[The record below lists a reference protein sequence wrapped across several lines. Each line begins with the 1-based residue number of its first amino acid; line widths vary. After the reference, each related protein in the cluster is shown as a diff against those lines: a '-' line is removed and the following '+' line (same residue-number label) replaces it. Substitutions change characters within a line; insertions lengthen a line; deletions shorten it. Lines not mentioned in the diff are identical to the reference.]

1 MTGLE
6 WWESV
11 RQAAKDITSARNRL
25 NAVREPLKASSG
37 AGAKN
42 STFSDPTAR
51 VSIAEMTAQAFLEW
65 LLDELESVI
74 LDGYAA
80 CNTIGDALGQDAAL
94 VMQLYFVEGY
104 TWAETAKRAHVSMR
118 QAFKLRERSLEF
130 TNTVGIAKLCIKQEE
145 YS

>member
-6 WWESV
+6 WWENV
-11 RQAAKDITSARNRL
+11 RQAAKDIESARNRL
-25 NAVREPLKASSG
+25 NAVREPLKASG
-37 AGAKN
+37 GTGAKN
-42 STFSDPTAR
+42 STSDPTAR
-51 VSIAEMTAQAFLEW
+51 VSIAEISAQAFLEG

-80 CNTIGDALGQDAAL
+80 CNTIGGALGQDAAL

-104 TWAETAKRAHVSMR
+104 TWAEVAKRAHVSMR

-130 TNTVGIAKLCIKQEE
+130 TDAMGIAKLCIK
-145 YS
+145 

>member
-11 RQAAKDITSARNRL
+11 RQAAKDIKSARNRL
-25 NAVREPLKASSG
+25 NAVREPLKASGG

-42 STFSDPTAR
+42 STSDPTAR
-51 VSIAEMTAQAFLEW
+51 VSMAEMTAQAFLKG

-74 LDGYAA
+74 LDGYTA
-80 CNTIGDALGQDAAL
+80 CNTIGEALGQDAAL
-94 VMQLYFVEGY
+94 VMQ
-104 TWAETAKRAHVSMR
+104 HVSMR
-118 QAFKLRERSLEF
+118 QAFILRERSLEF
-130 TNTVGIAKLCIKQEE
+130 TNTVGIARLCIKQEE

>member
-11 RQAAKDITSARNRL
+11 RQAAKDIKSARNRR
-25 NAVREPLKASSG
+25 NAVRERLKASGGSG
-37 AGAKN
+37 SKN
-42 STFSDPTAR
+42 STSDPTAR
-51 VSIAEMTAQAFLEW
+51 VSMAEMTAQAFLEG

-74 LDGYAA
+74 LDGYTA
-80 CNTIGDALGQDAAL
+80 CNTIGEALGQDAAL
-94 VMQLYFVEGY
+94 VMQLYFVESY

-118 QAFKLRERSLEF
+118 QAFILRERSLEF
-130 TNTVGIAKLCIKQEE
+130 TNTMGIARLCIKQEE

>member
-11 RQAAKDITSARNRL
+11 RQAAKDIESARNRL
-25 NAVREPLKASSG
+25 NAVREPLKACSG

-42 STFSDPTAR
+42 STSDPTAR
-51 VSIAEMTAQAFLEW
+51 VSIAEMTAQAFLEG
-65 LLDELESVI
+65 LLSELESVI
-74 LDGYAA
+74 LDGYSA
-80 CNTIGDALGQDAAL
+80 CNTIGEVLGQDAAL
-94 VMQLYFVEGY
+94 VMQLYFVKGY

-130 TNTVGIAKLCIKQEE
+130 TNTVGIARLCIKQEE

>member
-11 RQAAKDITSARNRL
+11 RQAAKDIESARNRL
-25 NAVREPLKASSG
+25 NAVREPLKASGG

-42 STFSDPTAR
+42 STSDPTAR
-51 VSIAEMTAQAFLEW
+51 VSIAEMTAQAFLEG

-74 LDGYAA
+74 LDGYSA
-80 CNTIGDALGQDAAL
+80 CNTIGEALGQDAAL

-130 TNTVGIAKLCIKQEE
+130 TNTVGIAKLCIKQKE

>member
-25 NAVREPLKASSG
+25 NAVREPLKASGG
-37 AGAKN
+37 AGSKN
-42 STFSDPTAR
+42 STSDPTAR
-51 VSIAEMTAQAFLEW
+51 VSMAEMTAQAFLEG
-65 LLDELESVI
+65 LLSELESVI
-74 LDGYAA
+74 LDGYSA
-80 CNTIGDALGQDAAL
+80 CNTIGETLGQDAAL

-118 QAFKLRERSLEF
+118 QAFILRERSLEF
-130 TNTVGIAKLCIKQEE
+130 TNTVGIARLCIKQEE

>member
-25 NAVREPLKASSG
+25 NAVREPLKASGG

-42 STFSDPTAR
+42 STSDPTVR
-51 VSIAEMTAQAFLEW
+51 VSMAEMTAQAFLEG
-65 LLDELESVI
+65 LLSELESVI
-74 LDGYAA
+74 LDGYTA
-80 CNTIGDALGQDAAL
+80 CNTIGEALGQDAAL

-118 QAFKLRERSLEF
+118 QAFILRERSLEF
-130 TNTVGIAKLCIKQEE
+130 TNEVGIARLCIKQEE

>member
-11 RQAAKDITSARNRL
+11 RQAAKDIESARNRL
-25 NAVREPLKASSG
+25 NSVREPLKASGGSG
-37 AGAKN
+37 SKN
-42 STFSDPTAR
+42 STSDPTAR
-51 VSIAEMTAQAFLEW
+51 VSMAEMTAQAFLEG

-74 LDGYAA
+74 LDGYTA
-80 CNTIGDALGQDAAL
+80 CNTIGEALGQDAAL

-118 QAFKLRERSLEF
+118 QAFILRERSLEF
-130 TNTVGIAKLCIKQEE
+130 TDAVGIAKLCIKQEE

>member
-11 RQAAKDITSARNRL
+11 RQAAKDIKSARNRL
-25 NAVREPLKASSG
+25 NAVREPLKASGGSG
-37 AGAKN
+37 SKN
-42 STFSDPTAR
+42 STSDPTAR
-51 VSIAEMTAQAFLEW
+51 VSMAEMTAQAFLEG
-65 LLDELESVI
+65 LLSELESVI
-74 LDGYAA
+74 LDGYTA
-80 CNTIGDALGQDAAL
+80 CNTIGEALGQDAAL

-118 QAFKLRERSLEF
+118 QAFILRERSLEF
-130 TNTVGIAKLCIKQEE
+130 TNTMGIARLCIKQEE

>member
-11 RQAAKDITSARNRL
+11 RQAAKDIKSARNRL
-25 NAVREPLKASSG
+25 NAVREPLKACSG

-42 STFSDPTAR
+42 STSDPTAR
-51 VSIAEMTAQAFLEW
+51 VGMAEMTAQEFLEG

-74 LDGYAA
+74 LDGYSA
-80 CNTIGDALGQDAAL
+80 CNTIGEALGQDAAL

-118 QAFKLRERSLEF
+118 QAFILRERSLEF
-130 TNTVGIAKLCIKQEE
+130 TNTMGIARLCIKQEE

>member
-25 NAVREPLKASSG
+25 NAVREPLKASGG
-37 AGAKN
+37 AGSKN
-42 STFSDPTAR
+42 STSDPTAR
-51 VSIAEMTAQAFLEW
+51 VSMAEMTAQAFLEG
-65 LLDELESVI
+65 LLSELESVI
-74 LDGYAA
+74 LDGYTA
-80 CNTIGDALGQDAAL
+80 CNTIGEALGQDAAL

-130 TNTVGIAKLCIKQEE
+130 TDAVGIAKLCIKQEE

>member
-11 RQAAKDITSARNRL
+11 RQAAKDIESARNRL
-25 NAVREPLKASSG
+25 NAVREPLKASGG
-37 AGAKN
+37 AGSKN
-42 STFSDPTAR
+42 STSDPTAR
-51 VSIAEMTAQAFLEW
+51 VSMAEMTAQAFLEG
-65 LLDELESVI
+65 LLSELESVI
-74 LDGYAA
+74 LDGYTA
-80 CNTIGDALGQDAAL
+80 CNTIGEALGQDAAL

-118 QAFKLRERSLEF
+118 QAFILRERSLEF

>member
-11 RQAAKDITSARNRL
+11 RQAAKDIESARNRL
-25 NAVREPLKASSG
+25 NAVREPLKASGGS
-37 AGAKN
+37 GAKN
-42 STFSDPTAR
+42 STSDPTAR
-51 VSIAEMTAQAFLEW
+51 VSMAEMTAQEFLEG
-65 LLDELESVI
+65 LLSELESVI
-74 LDGYAA
+74 LDGYTA
-80 CNTIGDALGQDAAL
+80 CNTIGEALGQDAAL

-118 QAFKLRERSLEF
+118 QAFILRERSLEF
-130 TNTVGIAKLCIKQEE
+130 TNTMGIAKLCINQEE

>member
-25 NAVREPLKASSG
+25 NAVREPLKASGG
-37 AGAKN
+37 AGSKN
-42 STFSDPTAR
+42 STSDPTAR
-51 VSIAEMTAQAFLEW
+51 VSMAEMTAQAFLEG

-74 LDGYAA
+74 LDGYTA
-80 CNTIGDALGQDAAL
+80 CNTIGEALGQDAAL

-104 TWAETAKRAHVSMR
+104 TWSETAKRAHVSMR
-118 QAFKLRERSLEF
+118 QAFILRERSLEF
-130 TNTVGIAKLCIKQEE
+130 TNTVGIARLCIKQEE

>member
-11 RQAAKDITSARNRL
+11 RQAAKDIESARNRL
-25 NAVREPLKASSG
+25 NAVREPLKASGGSG
-37 AGAKN
+37 SKN
-42 STFSDPTAR
+42 STSDPTAR
-51 VSIAEMTAQAFLEW
+51 VSIAEMTAQAFLEG

-74 LDGYAA
+74 LDGYSA
-80 CNTIGDALGQDAAL
+80 CNTIGEALGQDAAL

-104 TWAETAKRAHVSMR
+104 TWSETAKRAHVSMR
-118 QAFKLRERSLEF
+118 QAFILRERSLEF
-130 TNTVGIAKLCIKQEE
+130 TNTVGIARLCIKQEE

>member
-11 RQAAKDITSARNRL
+11 RQAAKDIESARNRL
-25 NAVREPLKASSG
+25 NAVREPLKASGG
-37 AGAKN
+37 AGSKN
-42 STFSDPTAR
+42 STSDPTAR
-51 VSIAEMTAQAFLEW
+51 VSMAEMTAQAFLEG

-74 LDGYAA
+74 LDGYTA
-80 CNTIGDALGQDAAL
+80 CNTIGEALGQDAAL

-118 QAFKLRERSLEF
+118 QAFILRERSLEF
-130 TNTVGIAKLCIKQEE
+130 TNTMGIARLCIKQEE

>member
-11 RQAAKDITSARNRL
+11 RQAAKDIESARNRL
-25 NAVREPLKASSG
+25 NAVREPLKACSG

-42 STFSDPTAR
+42 STSDPTAR
-51 VSIAEMTAQAFLEW
+51 VSMAEMTAQAFLEG
-65 LLDELESVI
+65 LLSELESVI
-74 LDGYAA
+74 LDGYTA
-80 CNTIGDALGQDAAL
+80 CNTIGEALGQDAAL

-118 QAFKLRERSLEF
+118 QAFILRERSLEF
-130 TNTVGIAKLCIKQEE
+130 TNTVGIARMCIKQEE

>member
-25 NAVREPLKASSG
+25 NAVREPLKACSG

-42 STFSDPTAR
+42 STSDPTAR
-51 VSIAEMTAQAFLEW
+51 VSIAEISAQTFLGG
-65 LLDELESVI
+65 LLDELEGVI
-74 LDGYAA
+74 LDGYSA
-80 CNTIGDALGQDAAL
+80 CNTIGEALGQDAAL

>member
-11 RQAAKDITSARNRL
+11 RQAAKDIKSARNRL
-25 NAVREPLKASSG
+25 NAVREPLKACSG

-42 STFSDPTAR
+42 STSDPTAR
-51 VSIAEMTAQAFLEW
+51 VSMAEMTAREFLEG

-74 LDGYAA
+74 LDGYTA
-80 CNTIGDALGQDAAL
+80 CNIIGEALGQDAAL

-118 QAFKLRERSLEF
+118 QAFILRERSLEF
-130 TNTVGIAKLCIKQEE
+130 TNTVGIARLCIKQEE

>member
-1 MTGLE
+1 MTGEE
-6 WWESV
+6 WWGSI
-11 RQAAKDITSARNRL
+11 RQAAKDIESARNRL
-25 NAVREPLKASSG
+25 DAVREPLKASCG

-42 STFSDPTAR
+42 STSDPTER
-51 VSIAEMTAQAFLEW
+51 VSIAEMTAQAFLDG

-74 LDGYAA
+74 LDGYSA
-80 CNTIGDALGQDAAL
+80 CNTIGEALGQDAAL

-130 TNTVGIAKLCIKQEE
+130 TNAVGIAKLCIKQEE

>member
-1 MTGLE
+1 MTGEE
-6 WWESV
+6 WWDSI
-11 RQAAKDITSARNRL
+11 RQAAKDIESARNRL

-42 STFSDPTAR
+42 STSDPTAR
-51 VSIAEMTAQAFLEW
+51 VSIAEISAQAFLEG

-74 LDGYAA
+74 LDGYTA
-80 CNTIGDALGQDAAL
+80 CNAIGEALGQDAAL

-130 TNTVGIAKLCIKQEE
+130 TNAVGIAKLCIKQEE

>member
-42 STFSDPTAR
+42 STSDPTAR
-51 VSIAEMTAQAFLEW
+51 VSIAEISAQTFLEG

-74 LDGYAA
+74 LDGYSA
-80 CNTIGDALGQDAAL
+80 CNTIGEALGQDAAL

-104 TWAETAKRAHVSMR
+104 TWTEVAKRAHVSMR
-118 QAFKLRERSLEF
+118 QAFKLRERSLKF
-130 TNTVGIAKLCIKQEE
+130 TDAVGIAKLCIKQEE

>member
-11 RQAAKDITSARNRL
+11 RQAAKDIESARNRL
-25 NAVREPLKASSG
+25 NAVREPLKACSG

-42 STFSDPTAR
+42 STSDPTAR
-51 VSIAEMTAQAFLEW
+51 VSIAEMTAQAFLEG

-74 LDGYAA
+74 LDGYSA
-80 CNTIGDALGQDAAL
+80 CNAIGEALGQDAAL

-104 TWAETAKRAHVSMR
+104 TWAETSKRAHVSMR

-130 TNTVGIAKLCIKQEE
+130 TDAIGIAKLCIKQEE

>member
-11 RQAAKDITSARNRL
+11 RQAAKDIESARNRL
-25 NAVREPLKASSG
+25 NAVREPLKASGG
-37 AGAKN
+37 AGTKN
-42 STFSDPTAR
+42 STSDPTAR
-51 VSIAEMTAQAFLEW
+51 VSIAEMTAQAFLEG

-74 LDGYAA
+74 LDGYTA
-80 CNTIGDALGQDAAL
+80 CNTIGEALGQDAAL

-104 TWAETAKRAHVSMR
+104 TWAETAQRAHGSMR

-130 TNTVGIAKLCIKQEE
+130 TKAVGIAKLCIKQEE

>member
-11 RQAAKDITSARNRL
+11 RQAAKDIESARNRL
-25 NAVREPLKASSG
+25 NAVREPLKACSG

-42 STFSDPTAR
+42 STSDPTAR
-51 VSIAEMTAQAFLEW
+51 VSMAEMTAQAFLEG

-74 LDGYAA
+74 LDGYTA
-80 CNTIGDALGQDAAL
+80 CNTIGEALGQDAAL

-118 QAFKLRERSLEF
+118 QAFILRECSLEF
-130 TNTVGIAKLCIKQEE
+130 TDTVGIARLCIKQEE

>member
-1 MTGLE
+1 MTGEE

-11 RQAAKDITSARNRL
+11 RQAAKDIESARNRL
-25 NAVREPLKASSG
+25 NAVREPLKACSG

-42 STFSDPTAR
+42 STSDPTAR
-51 VSIAEMTAQAFLEW
+51 VSIAEMTAQAFLEG

-74 LDGYAA
+74 LNGYAA
-80 CNTIGDALGQDAAL
+80 CDTIGEVLGQDAAL

-104 TWAETAKRAHVSMR
+104 TWAEVAKRAHVSMR

-130 TNTVGIAKLCIKQEE
+130 TNTVGIAKLCIKKE
-145 YS
+145 

>member
-11 RQAAKDITSARNRL
+11 RQAAEDIESARNRL
-25 NAVREPLKASSG
+25 NAVREPLKASGGSG
-37 AGAKN
+37 SKN
-42 STFSDPTAR
+42 STSDPTAR
-51 VSIAEMTAQAFLEW
+51 VSMAEITAQAFLEG
-65 LLDELESVI
+65 LLSELESVI
-74 LDGYAA
+74 LDGYTA
-80 CNTIGDALGQDAAL
+80 CNTIGEALGQDAAL

-118 QAFKLRERSLEF
+118 QAFILRERSLEF
-130 TNTVGIAKLCIKQEE
+130 TNTVGIARICIKKEE

>member
-11 RQAAKDITSARNRL
+11 RQAAKDIESARNRL
-25 NAVREPLKASSG
+25 NAVREPLKASG
-37 AGAKN
+37 GTGAKN
-42 STFSDPTAR
+42 STSDPTAR
-51 VSIAEMTAQAFLEW
+51 VSIAEMTAQAFLEG

-74 LDGYAA
+74 LDGYLA
-80 CNTIGDALGQDAAL
+80 CNTIGEALGQDAAL

-104 TWAETAKRAHVSMR
+104 TWAEVAKRAHVSMR
-118 QAFKLRERSLEF
+118 QAFKLRECSLEF
-130 TNTVGIAKLCIKQEE
+130 TDAVGIAKLCIKQEE

>member
-1 MTGLE
+1 MTGRE

-11 RQAAKDITSARNRL
+11 RQAAKDIESARNRL
-25 NAVREPLKASSG
+25 NAVREPLKACSG

-42 STFSDPTAR
+42 STSDPTAR
-51 VSIAEMTAQAFLEW
+51 VSIAEISAQEFLGG

-80 CNTIGDALGQDAAL
+80 CNTIGEALGQDAAL
-94 VMQLYFVEGY
+94 VMQLYFVGGY

-118 QAFKLRERSLEF
+118 QAFILRERSLEF
-130 TNTVGIAKLCIKQEE
+130 TDAMGIARLCIKQEE

>member
-11 RQAAKDITSARNRL
+11 RQAAKDIKSARNRL
-25 NAVREPLKASSG
+25 NAVREPLKASGG
-37 AGAKN
+37 AGSKN
-42 STFSDPTAR
+42 STSDPTAR
-51 VSIAEMTAQAFLEW
+51 VSMAEMTAQAFLEG

-74 LDGYAA
+74 LDGYSA
-80 CNTIGDALGQDAAL
+80 CNTIGEALGQDAAL

-118 QAFKLRERSLEF
+118 QAFILRERSLEF
-130 TNTVGIAKLCIKQEE
+130 TNEVGIARLCIKQEE

>member
-11 RQAAKDITSARNRL
+11 RQAAKDIKSARNRL
-25 NAVREPLKASSG
+25 NAVREPLKASGGS
-37 AGAKN
+37 GAKN
-42 STFSDPTAR
+42 STSDPTAR
-51 VSIAEMTAQAFLEW
+51 VSMAEMTAQEFLEG
-65 LLDELESVI
+65 LLSELESVI
-74 LDGYAA
+74 LDGYTA

-130 TNTVGIAKLCIKQEE
+130 TNTVGIARLCIKQEE

>member
-11 RQAAKDITSARNRL
+11 RQAAKDIKSARNRL
-25 NAVREPLKASSG
+25 NAVREPLKASGG
-37 AGAKN
+37 AGSKN
-42 STFSDPTAR
+42 STSDPTAR
-51 VSIAEMTAQAFLEW
+51 VSMAEMTAQAFLEG
-65 LLDELESVI
+65 LLSELESVI
-74 LDGYAA
+74 LDGYSA
-80 CNTIGDALGQDAAL
+80 CNTIGEALGQDAAL

-118 QAFKLRERSLEF
+118 QAFILRERSLEF
-130 TNTVGIAKLCIKQEE
+130 TNTVGIARLCIKQEE

>member
-11 RQAAKDITSARNRL
+11 RQAAKDIKSARNRL
-25 NAVREPLKASSG
+25 NAVREPLKASGGSG
-37 AGAKN
+37 SKN
-42 STFSDPTAR
+42 STSDPTAR
-51 VSIAEMTAQAFLEW
+51 VSMAEMTAQAFLEG

-74 LDGYAA
+74 LDGYVA
-80 CNTIGDALGQDAAL
+80 CNTIGEALGQDAAL

-104 TWAETAKRAHVSMR
+104 TWSETAKRAHVSMR

-130 TNTVGIAKLCIKQEE
+130 TNAVGIARLCIKQEE

>member
-11 RQAAKDITSARNRL
+11 RQAAKDIKSARNRL
-25 NAVREPLKASSG
+25 NAVREPLKASGG

-42 STFSDPTAR
+42 STSDPTAR
-51 VSIAEMTAQAFLEW
+51 VSMAEMTAQAFLEG
-65 LLDELESVI
+65 LLSELESVI
-74 LDGYAA
+74 LDGYTA
-80 CNTIGDALGQDAAL
+80 CNTIGEALGQDAAL

-118 QAFKLRERSLEF
+118 QAFILRERSLEF
-130 TNTVGIAKLCIKQEE
+130 TNTVGIARLCIKQEK

>member
-11 RQAAKDITSARNRL
+11 RQAAKDIESARNRL
-25 NAVREPLKASSG
+25 NAVKEPLKASGG

-42 STFSDPTAR
+42 STSDPTAR
-51 VSIAEMTAQAFLEW
+51 VSIAEMTAQAFLEG

-80 CNTIGDALGQDAAL
+80 CNTIGAALGQDAAM

-104 TWAETAKRAHVSMR
+104 TWEETAKREHVSMR

-130 TNTVGIAKLCIKQEE
+130 TNAMGIAKLCIKQEE

>member
-11 RQAAKDITSARNRL
+11 RQAAKDIESARNRL
-25 NAVREPLKASSG
+25 NAVREPLKACSG

-42 STFSDPTAR
+42 STSDPTAR
-51 VSIAEMTAQAFLEW
+51 VSIAEISAQTFLGG

-74 LDGYAA
+74 LDGYSA
-80 CNTIGDALGQDAAL
+80 CNTIGEALGQDAAL

-104 TWAETAKRAHVSMR
+104 TWAETAKRAHVSIR
-118 QAFKLRERSLEF
+118 QAFRLRERSLEF
-130 TNTVGIAKLCIKQEE
+130 TNAVGIAKLCIKQEE